1 MRLFLFFYSRS
12 RGLYTASSRI
22 DLCHLLHFSILE
34 EHFEPCAMSHT
45 REGEDLQGFCG
56 FAAELPAWFY
66 R

>member
-1 MRLFLFFYSRS
+1 MRLFLFEPHI
-12 RGLYTASSRI
+12 TAHPSPSRI
-22 DLCHLLHFSILE
+22 DFCYLLHFSILE
-34 EHFEPCAMSHT
+34 ELFEACAISHT